1 MRTRLSL
8 LMITKNAQ
16 QFLEQS
22 LQSVVGLVDEM
33 IVIDDFSSDRTIE
46 ILQKYKC
53 TIYQHHEIDRGIQMA
68 FGLKKSTH
76 EWIFVLD
83 SDEVVSPAL
92 KKEIFR
98 LLDQNLL
105 KSKGYLVPF
114 QNYFLGKRLS
124 HGGEFYKK
132 MILFKKSAVT
142 IKPALIH
149 QKFELKTG
157 KPAILQNV
165 IHHFSY
171 PSVRYL
177 LHKFTFYGK
186 SEAKQKIKD
195 GESTSLK
202 KILLN
207 PPHMFWARFIKDKG
221 YKDGLFRIP
230 LDIGF
235 AYMEFVTYFSML
247 FIKNKKR

>member
-33 IVIDDFSSDRTIE
+33 IVVDDFSSDRTIE
-46 ILQKYKC
+46 ILQKYGC
-53 TIYQHHEIDRGIQMA
+53 RIYQHHEVDRGIQMA
-68 FGLKKSTH
+68 FGLEKTTH
-76 EWIFVLD
+76 EWILVLD
-83 SDEVVSPAL
+83 SDEIVSSVL

-98 LLDQNLL
+98 HLDQNLL
-105 KSKGYLVPF
+105 KSRGYLVPF
-114 QNYFLGKRLS
+114 QNYFLGRRLS
-124 HGGEFYKK
+124 YGGEDYKK
-132 MILFKKSAVT
+132 MILFKKGAVH

-149 QKFELKTG
+149 QKFELKKG
-157 KPAILQNV
+157 KPDSLKNSIN
-165 IHHFSY
+165 HFSY
-171 PSVRYL
+171 PSIRYL
-177 LHKFTFYGK
+177 FNKFTFYGR

-195 GESTSLK
+195 GEDTSLK
-202 KILLN
+202 KIVLN
-207 PPHMFWARFIKDKG
+207 PLHMFWARFIKDKG
-221 YKDGLFRIP
+221 YKDGLYRIP